1 MKSPGLRWTDIWKLA
16 WRGLTRRRV
25 RTLLTTLGITVAVA
39 SMVIFLSLG
48 EGIRKVF
55 VSQLGGIGPD
65 VQVSLTPLSQGLALQ
80 PNLPQKTA
88 DDIQALAPELGIQ
101 TVTPVIM
108 AVRGGLEV
116 TQSVV
121 LYGLPAVQGI
131 AAVFPTTTAAQGR
144 ALTPADEGA
153 AVAVAGAKAAQN
165 LRLEV
170 GSTLN
175 LNRRNQVKVIGVLA
189 PESGLVDNFIF
200 IPLGTLQRSEGAA
213 GRVSLVAVK
222 LDNPRDARRVADVL
236 SERLDLEAGTQ
247 SDFLSFIDRALIISD
262 AVRFGISL
270 IALIVGGLA
279 VANTVMMGVFERT
292 REFGTLRAIGA
303 RPSFVRSLVLTESLL
318 LSLVGGVGGVL
329 LGLAGIAG
337 VNLYTQ
343 QLAGIDAAALTPRL
357 VLLALAISLLLGLLS
372 GLLPARNAGRMSIVG
387 ALGRL

>member
-1 MKSPGLRWTDIWKLA
+1 MTSPGLRWTDIWKLA

-121 LYGLPAVQGI
+121 LYGLPAAQGI
-131 AAVFPTTTAAQGR
+131 SAVFPTTRAAQGR
-144 ALTPADEGA
+144 ALTAADEGA
-153 AVAVAGAKAAQN
+153 GVAVAGAKAAQN

-189 PESGLVDNFIF
+189 PESGLLDNFIF
-200 IPLGTLQRSEGAA
+200 IPLTTLQRSEGAA

-236 SERLDLEAGTQ
+236 SEKLDLEAGTQ

>member
-121 LYGLPAVQGI
+121 LYGLPAAQGI

-153 AVAVAGAKAAQN
+153 GVAVAGAKAAQN
-165 LRLEV
+165 LRLKV

-236 SERLDLEAGTQ
+236 SEKLDLEAGTQ

-387 ALGRL
+387 ALGRI

>member
-1 MKSPGLRWTDIWKLA
+1 MTSPGLRWTDIWKLA

-121 LYGLPAVQGI
+121 LYGLPAAQGI
-131 AAVFPTTTAAQGR
+131 GTVFPTTRAAQGR
-144 ALTPADEGA
+144 ALTAADEGA
-153 AVAVAGAKAAQN
+153 GVAVAGAKAAQN

-200 IPLGTLQRSEGAA
+200 IPLTTLQRSEGAA

-236 SERLDLEAGTQ
+236 SEKLDLEAGTQ

>member
-121 LYGLPAVQGI
+121 LYGLPAAQGI
-131 AAVFPTTTAAQGR
+131 SAVFPTTTAAQGR
-144 ALTPADEGA
+144 ALTAADEGA

>member
-1 MKSPGLRWTDIWKLA
+1 MKWTDLWGLA

-25 RTLLTTLGITVAVA
+25 RTGLTALGITVAVA

-55 VSQLGGIGPD
+55 VEQLGGIGPD
-65 VQVSLTPLSQGLALQ
+65 IQVSLSGFTQGFAPQ
-80 PNLPQKTA
+80 PNLPDKAVT
-88 DDIQALAPELGIQ
+88 DIQALAPELGIK
-101 TVTPVIM
+101 TVTPVVMTI
-108 AVRGGLEV
+108 RGSLDV

-121 LYGLPAVQGI
+121 LYGLPAAQGI
-131 AAVFPTTTAAQGR
+131 GAVFPNSSAAQGR
-144 ALTPADEGA
+144 AFTPADEGQG
-153 AVAVAGAKAAQN
+153 VAVLGAKAAQN
-165 LRLEV
+165 LNLGV

-175 LNRRNQVKVIGVLA
+175 LNRRNRAEVVGVLA

-200 IPLGTLQRSEGAA
+200 LPLSTLQKSEGAE

-222 LDNPRDARRVADVL
+222 LDDPRQAREVATTL
-236 SERLDLEAGTQ
+236 SERLDLEASTQ
-247 SDFLSFIDRALIISD
+247 SDFLSFVERALKISD

-270 IALIVGGLA
+270 ISLIVGGLA

-303 RPSFVRSLVLTESLL
+303 RPGFVRALVLSESLL

-329 LGLAGIAG
+329 VGLVGIWG

-343 QLAGIDAAALTPRL
+343 ALAGIDAAALTPRL
-357 VLLALAISLLLGLLS
+357 VLLALGISLFLGLVS
-372 GLLPARNAGRMSIVG
+372 GLLPARTASRLNITE
-387 ALGRL
+387 ALGRV